1 MKSDQAPILLGVLIF
16 VLHLPVLVALGVVVL
31 GLVAASTAGR
41 LVATPERRMGLVG
54 CGPGVV
60 PSAP

>member
-16 VLHLPVLVALGVVVL
+16 VLHLPVLVALSVR
-31 GLVAASTAGR
+31 ASTAGR
-41 LVATPERRMGLVG
+41 LVATEPERRMGLVG